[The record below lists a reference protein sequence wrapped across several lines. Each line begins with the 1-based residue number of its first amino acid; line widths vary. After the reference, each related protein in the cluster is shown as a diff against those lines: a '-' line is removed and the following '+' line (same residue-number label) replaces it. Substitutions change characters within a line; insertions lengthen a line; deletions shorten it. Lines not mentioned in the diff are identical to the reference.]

1 MVKAVFRVDSS
12 TIFATGHVMRCLNIA
27 DQLKKL
33 KNIDSYFVCR
43 EHHGHISEIIKNKG
57 YGLLL
62 LPLREPDFDRCAS
75 FKKIDKFDQNLGSS
89 IRADALDFNEYCKKI
104 KADIAIID
112 HYFIDYS
119 WQNLIKNNV
128 KKIVVIDDLANRN
141 HLSDILIDTNIKRTE
156 TDYKALVPEKSKIF
170 CGTEYFFLRPEFYTI
185 QKLDIMNCN
194 VAKQLKKILISFGGV
209 DRDNFTLKTI
219 NALSKLH
226 FSNNLSI
233 TVIVGKSY
241 MWLKELKKYQNDTN
255 MNFSLIVQSDKMA
268 LLMHDNDLMIGAGGT
283 TNCEA
288 MSLGLPSLLV
298 CTADNQKRTV
308 GIMNDCKY
316 AIKVENNESFACEI
330 KDKLEVLWKK
340 PQILNEM
347 RKNCNDVLVGS
358 QKHINE
364 LLDQITKNI

>member
-1 MVKAVFRVDSS
+1 MHYNIQIMLFVNKYKPV
-12 TIFATGHVMRCLNIA
+12 TIEDF
-27 DQLKKL
+27 KL
-33 KNIDSYFVCR
+33 SKSITTTI
-43 EHHGHISEIIKNKG
+43 ETIIKAEHLNMLIVGGMGTGKSSMIHTIIRQY
-57 YGLLL
+57 YG
-62 LPLREPDFDRCAS
+62 EYYNTQEFH
-75 FKKIDKFDQNLGSS
+75 QNVMFINNLHEQGISYYRSDIKTFCQTSS
-89 IRADALDFNEYCKKI
+89 VINTK
-104 KADIAIID
+104 
-112 HYFIDYS
+112 
-119 WQNLIKNNV
+119 